1 MHIEKEEEEMRIG
14 HNKGYNQVA
23 NNEEHDLGHTEDTDT
38 TGLITPVD
46 DHETIFNNELDNA
59 NVEDDLNFSGDELPQ
74 EPPSYD
80 VEAEADGDFTTTPA
94 TMEQMEVED
103 PLFSDDEQNN
113 GTNTGL
119 APITH
124 KIGSFFVR
132 VNDCVVDP
140 VRTKIVD
147 PLAQFLN
154 ILSEQLDFY
163 LNKIGNP
170 LILRRFFYI
179 IVMSIIAWV
188 IMSSGF
194 LPNKRAAHSRGLF
207 ADYDILVDYAR
218 KSFDLSKLEKDLEYI
233 SSMPHMSGTKGDSAV
248 KHYIEE
254 SFNNN
259 GLKIVKELEY
269 RVYATYPG
277 NASLSVITP
286 EDNIDIPLTADN
298 FNPMAAN
305 GTVTN
310 IDIVYGY
317 KGRKQDLQK
326 LEEANLLH
334 DDFVLLLQYD
344 TIQSE
349 QILLAQKYKAKAVIF
364 ISPKFDGDDGNAVQV
379 RSVCIPQIVP
389 GDPLTPGWFGNTI
402 EPISPKESKSLPQI
416 PSLPLSYNQGQ
427 KLLKLLSHEGVK
439 FDETGEFSSQRNGIK
454 VNLKVDN
461 AVREYHSVSDII
473 GKIEGREQTD
483 KAIII
488 AATRGGV
495 YNGAKYPSFGSTIL
509 LSLLQLFQ
517 EMKFK
522 YDWKPLRNIYFISYG
537 GSEFNYAGA
546 TELIEERLSMLKDE
560 VYTLLDV
567 SELGIWD
574 NDRKLNIESH
584 PLLHKFF
591 DSNENKMGFDINV
604 EHVHHY
610 GDWLPFL
617 ANGIPV
623 SIFSSQKVRDKEFP
637 IDTKYDT
644 FDRVSESLKK
654 TDNGVMATDLLI
666 YLFRMSLELVD
677 TPLLPF
683 HIDDYIT
690 ILDSNFRD
698 LDTKTGSKLNFNSIT
713 KGLLL
718 WKRIGM
724 EWSNWRKA
732 WEQLVLDHEEG
743 IEPSL
748 ISVHRWTWNK
758 KLSNIGRRQCIA
770 SGLPGRPFYKN
781 VLFSPPMWSNGDTG
795 PDSWLFP
802 GIQDA
807 INGNSWENAQI
818 QLDNIGKIIEYS
830 ATVFIEETNDVGF

>member
-1 MHIEKEEEEMRIG
+1 MRIG
-14 HNKGYNQVA
+14 RNKGYNHVA
-23 NNEEHDLGHTEDTDT
+23 AHDDNDLENHLENTEEDTH
-38 TGLITPVD
+38 LIGGTETPNLL
-46 DHETIFNNELDNA
+46 NNELDNA
-59 NVEDDLNFSGDELPQ
+59 DVEDDLNFSDNELPAA
-74 EPPSYD
+74 PPSYD
-80 VEAEADGDFTTTPA
+80 LEADDNGTYSTPA
-94 TMEQMEVED
+94 GMEQMEMDD
-103 PLFSDDEQNN
+103 PLFSEDEE
-113 GTNTGL
+113 GSV
-119 APITH
+119 PIAK
-124 KIGSFFVR
+124 KIGSFFGC
-132 VNDCVVDP
+132 VNDRVVIP
-140 VRTKIVD
+140 VREKIVD
-147 PLAQFLN
+147 PLAQGLN

-179 IVMSIIAWV
+179 VLMSIIAWV

-194 LPNKRAAHSRGLF
+194 LPNKRATHSRGLF
-207 ADYDILVDYAR
+207 ADYEILIDYAR
-218 KSFDLSKLEKDLEYI
+218 KSFDLSKLERDLEYI
-233 SSMPHMSGTKGDSAV
+233 SSMPHMSGTKGDTAV
-248 KHYIEE
+248 RHYLEE

-277 NASLSVITP
+277 NVSLSFTDTKN
-286 EDNIDIPLTADN
+286 DNKMTNIQLHEDN
-298 FNPMAAN
+298 FNPMAYN
-305 GTVTN
+305 GS
-310 IDIVYGY
+310 IDNLDIIYGF
-317 KGRKQDLQK
+317 KGREADLQQLK
-326 LEEANLLH
+326 EINLLEN
-334 DDFVLLLQYD
+334 DFVLLLKYD
-344 TIQSE
+344 NLPSE
-349 QILLAQKYKAKAVIF
+349 QILLAQKYKAKGIIF
-364 ISPKFDGDDGNAVQV
+364 VTEKFDGDDGNAVQV
-379 RSVCIPQIVP
+379 KSVCIPQIIP
-389 GDPLTPGWFGNTI
+389 GDPLTPGWFGTTV
-402 EPISPKESKSLPQI
+402 EPISPKESKGLPQI
-416 PSLPLSYNQGQ
+416 PSMPLSYNQGQ
-427 KLLKLLSHEGVK
+427 KLLKALSKEGIPFEDGTFSGIRDDVK
-439 FDETGEFSSQRNGIK
+439 
-454 VNLKVDN
+454 VCMKVDN
-461 AVREYHSVSDII
+461 AVRESHSITDII

-488 AATRGGV
+488 AATRSGV
-495 YNGAKYPSFGSTIL
+495 YNGAKYPSFGSAIL

-574 NDRKLNIESH
+574 QDRKINIESH
-584 PLLHKFF
+584 PVLHKFF
-591 DSNENKMGFDINV
+591 DNSENKMGFDVNV

-623 SIFSSQKVRDKEFP
+623 SIFSSPKVRDREFP

-644 FDRVSESLKK
+644 FDKISESLKS
-654 TDNGVMATDLLI
+654 TDNGVLATDLLI
-666 YLFRMSLELVD
+666 YLFQTSLELVD

-690 ILDSNFRD
+690 ILDKAFRD
-698 LDTKTGSKLNFNSIT
+698 FDDRTGNRLNFNSVT
-713 KGLLL
+713 RGLLL

-781 VLFSPPMWSNGDTG
+781 VLFSPPLWSKGETG
-795 PDSWLFP
+795 SDSWLFP
-802 GIQDA
+802 GLQDA
-807 INGNSWENAQI
+807 VNQDDWNGAQN
-818 QLDNIGKIIEYS
+818 QLEDIGKIIEYS

>member
-1 MHIEKEEEEMRIG
+1 MRLG
-14 HNKGYNQVA
+14 RNKGYNQVDA
-23 NNEEHDLGHTEDTDT
+23 DDTNDLGNPISNEEEDSN
-38 TGLITPVD
+38 LISSSTAEDV
-46 DHETIFNNELDNA
+46 FNNELDNA
-59 NVEDDLNFSGDELPQ
+59 GVEDDLNFSDNELPI

-80 VEAEADGDFTTTPA
+80 VEANENGTYSTPA
-94 TMEQMEVED
+94 GMEQMEMDD
-103 PLFSDDEQNN
+103 PLFSDDEQ
-113 GTNTGL
+113 
-119 APITH
+119 ASVPITE
-124 KIGSFFVR
+124 KIGSFFVC
-132 VNDCVVDP
+132 VNDRVVIP
-140 VRTKIVD
+140 VRRNVVD
-147 PLAQFLN
+147 PLAQGLN
-154 ILSEQLDFY
+154 VLSVQLDFY
-163 LNKIGNP
+163 LNKVGNP

-179 IVMSIIAWV
+179 ILMSIIAWI

-194 LPNKRAAHSRGLF
+194 LPNKRATHSRGLF
-207 ADYDILVDYAR
+207 ADYDILIDYAR
-218 KSFDLSKLEKDLEYI
+218 KSFDLSKLERDLEYI

-248 KHYIEE
+248 RHYLEE

-277 NASLSVITP
+277 NSILSFTNPKSNDGKKGI
-286 EDNIDIPLTADN
+286 ELHEDN
-298 FNPMAAN
+298 FNPMAYNASLN
-305 GTVTN
+305 N
-310 IDIVYGY
+310 MDIIYGF
-317 KGRKQDLQK
+317 KGREIDLQQLK
-326 LEEANLLH
+326 ENNMLENE
-334 DDFVLLLQYD
+334 FVLLLKYD
-344 TIQSE
+344 TLPSE
-349 QILLAQKYKAKAVIF
+349 QMLLAQKYKAKGVIF
-364 ISPKFDGDDGNAVQV
+364 ITDKFDGDDGNAVQV

-389 GDPLTPGWFGNTI
+389 GDPVTPGWFGNTI
-402 EPISPKESKSLPQI
+402 EPISPKESKGLPQI
-416 PSLPLSYNQGQ
+416 PSIPLSYNQGKQ
-427 KLLKLLSHEGVK
+427 LLDALSMEGVS
-439 FDETGEFSSQRNGIK
+439 FEDDMFSGIRNDVK
-454 VNLKVDN
+454 VDMTVDN
-461 AVREYHSVSDII
+461 AVRESHSITDII
-473 GKIEGREQTD
+473 GKIEGKEQTD

-488 AATRGGV
+488 AATRSGV
-495 YNGAKYPSFGSTIL
+495 YNGAKYPSFGSAIL

-517 EMKFK
+517 EMKYK

-574 NDRKLNIESH
+574 QDRKINIESH
-584 PLLHKFF
+584 PVLHKFF
-591 DSNENKMGFDINV
+591 ASNENNMGFEVNV

-623 SIFSSQKVRDKEFP
+623 SIFSSPKVRDREFP
-637 IDTKYDT
+637 IDTKFDT
-644 FDRVSESLKK
+644 FDKISESLKG
-654 TDNGVMATDLLI
+654 TDNGVLATDLLI
-666 YLFRMSLELVD
+666 YLFKMSLELVD

-683 HIDDYIT
+683 HVDDYIT
-690 ILDSNFRD
+690 ILDKAFRD
-698 LDTKTGSKLNFNSIT
+698 FDTKTGNKLNFNSVT

-718 WKRIGM
+718 WKRIGI

-781 VLFSPPMWSNGDTG
+781 VLFSPPLWSKGETG
-795 PDSWLFP
+795 SDSWLFP
-802 GIQDA
+802 GLEDA
-807 INGNSWENAQI
+807 LNLNDWNGAQSH
-818 QLDNIGKIIEYS
+818 LDDIGKIIEYS